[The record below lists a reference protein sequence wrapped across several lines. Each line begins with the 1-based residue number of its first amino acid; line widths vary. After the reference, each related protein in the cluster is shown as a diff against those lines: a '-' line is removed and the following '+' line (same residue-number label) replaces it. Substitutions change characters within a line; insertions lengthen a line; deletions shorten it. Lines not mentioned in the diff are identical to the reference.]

1 MNPSLP
7 RPETRAQSSGLPYCC
22 LMQATTERVET
33 VEPVAVGTSRLVP
46 DLFRIARRLRRGAG
60 HEQTDVAALLILHR
74 LAAEGPRR
82 PSDLAADVGLD
93 LSTISRHI
101 KGLDDAGLA
110 VRQPDPHD
118 GRSYRVA
125 LTERG
130 CGLLA
135 EALARRED
143 VVNRALAHWDSDD
156 AVALRRLLGRLA
168 DDLDRL
174 DEEHA

>member
-1 MNPSLP
+1 
-7 RPETRAQSSGLPYCC
+7 
-22 LMQATTERVET
+22 MQATTEQAERF
-33 VEPVAVGTSRLVP
+33 EPVMGSASRLVP
-46 DLFRIARRLRRGAG
+46 DLFRIARRLRRAGG

-82 PSDLAADVGLD
+82 PSDLATDVGLD
-93 LSTISRHI
+93 LSTVSRHI
-101 KGLDDAGLA
+101 KGLDDAGLTL
-110 VRQPDPHD
+110 RQPDPHD

-130 CGLLA
+130 SGLLA

-143 VVNRALAHWDSDD
+143 VVERALAHWDADD
-156 AVALRRLLGRLA
+156 AAALRRLLGRLA

-174 DEEHA
+174 DEEPA